1 MLADELE
8 ARLKPKDW
16 PWSSRHSISAW
27 SGAESAKPEP
37 S

>member
-8 ARLKPKDW
+8 ARLKPKGLAVVL
-16 PWSSRHSISAW
+16 SISAR